1 MNKTK
6 LGHGR
11 MRRDMGLHMPK
22 EPNKLNEALNLVC
35 DLFPA
40 SNFSWNS
47 CEHVCLVFSN
57 AFTSCHKNTL
67 TDYIL
72 NLEE

>member
-1 MNKTK
+1 
-6 LGHGR
+6 
-11 MRRDMGLHMPK
+11 MGLRTAK
-22 EPNKLNEALNLVC
+22 DPNKLNEALNLVHGIY
-35 DLFPA
+35 PA

-47 CEHVCLVFSN
+47 SECVCIVFSN
-57 AFTSCHKNTL
+57 AFTSCHVNTL